1 MLTSQRVKDA
11 ALAAG
16 ADLCGIGDMNRFE
29 GAPPE
34 MDPRYIFPEA
44 KTKRY
49 QSSPSSGTPRSPRS
63 KKSAKSSWRDPP
75 PKKPCAKS

>member
-1 MLTSQRVKDA
+1 MLTSEMVKAA

-16 ADLCGIGDMNRFE
+16 ADVCGIGDMARFE

-44 KTKRY
+44 TRVIGKIGR
-49 QSSPSSGTPRSPRS
+49 
-63 KKSAKSSWRDPP
+63 AHV
-75 PKKPCAKS
+75 